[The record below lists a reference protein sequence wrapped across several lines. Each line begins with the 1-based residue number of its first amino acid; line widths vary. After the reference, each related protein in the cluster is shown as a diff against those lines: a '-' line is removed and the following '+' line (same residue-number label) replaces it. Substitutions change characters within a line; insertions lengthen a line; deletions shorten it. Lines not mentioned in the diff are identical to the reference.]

1 MPRWTRRRLWLVLL
15 AAGNLV
21 VWGVVAFAVSLIASD
36 RLDLGIEASVREYQ
50 ATAIAAWNAGRPGA
64 ATAGPSEPERDLL
77 RPRLLPAGPGAP
89 DEQAVA
95 SLSASPQP
103 ATLAGELTPAAVT
116 ESGATPGPSAD
127 PGMEGSTPG
136 AAADQPA
143 GDEPQST
150 APLILADPVLDDLTS
165 LDQEMT
171 RSAPGRVV
179 QIRYL
184 ETTLNDEISALLA
197 SRTDLPYE
205 NIHVDLG
212 TEQVIVGGDVR
223 VFGLAIHAEVRGNVV
238 ARDCAPQFETSSVKI
253 GRFFTPVVIRDKVK
267 ELLDEALD
275 WYPADYPLCI
285 EGIVV
290 QQDRVTL
297 YGRRR

>member
-1 MPRWTRRRLWLVLL
+1 MPRWTRRRLLLVLL

-36 RLDLGIEASVREYQ
+36 RLDLGIESSVREYQ
-50 ATAIAAWNAGRPGA
+50 ATAIAAWSAGRPGA
-64 ATAGPSEPERDLL
+64 AAAGTGEPERDL
-77 RPRLLPAGPGAP
+77 RPRLLSAGSGTP
-89 DEQAVA
+89 DELAAA

-103 ATLAGELTPAAVT
+103 ATLLGELTPAAAT
-116 ESGATPGPSAD
+116 AGGATPGPSAD
-127 PGMEGSTPG
+127 PNEDGSTLG
-136 AAADQPA
+136 AGADRPA
-143 GDEPQST
+143 GDEPQSS

-165 LDQEMT
+165 LDQEMA

-205 NIHVDLG
+205 NTHVDLG

-223 VFGLAIHAEVRGNVV
+223 VFGLAIHAEVRGNIV
-238 ARDCAPQFETSSVKI
+238 AQDCAPQFETSSVKI

-267 ELLDEALD
+267 ELLDAALD
-275 WYPADYPLCI
+275 WYPVDYPLCI